1 MTRPTDI
8 PLRDPRPPTGTR
20 TDIGAGIAAGIAE
33 LEKTDARLQ
42 GAIAL
47 VTDGKLDTEK
57 GSDYVKPGNSAW
69 VKLKQRADAL
79 AGRNTIA
86 SYALS
91 LDSVTDAALLKG
103 VLPEA
108 EVIPV
113 TKIDERF
120 AELDSSVLRFQAT
133 RIVRE
138 DLSHGVVTTLDADL
152 TTLAPG
158 GGSIPATLRL
168 QSTYTH
174 IPVVVTD
181 LTASYATGP
190 SIDVA
195 GLPAEVVLAPGQQQA
210 VPVTLTYRGG
220 GQGTLRI
227 VGALTSPWA
236 KVITDDLGLPFEAA
250 TTLDVATSVAGEPL
264 APGWASGWRAP
275 WRSCC
280 SPCDCSGHRT
290 WWARSS

>member
-103 VLPEA
+103 VFPEA

-152 TTLAPG
+152 TALTPG
-158 GGSIPATLRL
+158 GGSIPATLTLR
-168 QSTYTH
+168 STYTH

-195 GLPAEVVLAPGQQQA
+195 GLPDDVALAPGEQRA
-210 VPVTLTYRGG
+210 VPVTLTYRGA
-220 GQGTLRI
+220 GQGALRFVGNPAMVGRTL
-227 VGALTSPWA
+227 
-236 KVITDDLGLPFEAA
+236 
-250 TTLDVATSVAGEPL
+250 
-264 APGWASGWRAP
+264 
-275 WRSCC
+275 
-280 SPCDCSGHRT
+280 
-290 WWARSS
+290 